1 MMDYGTL
8 RGFFALLILA
18 LFIII
23 VVWSY
28 SKKRKASFDDVANS
42 IFEEDLVLKEQTA
55 KENKIRHL
63 ETDSKQETNNNV

>member
-1 MMDYGTL
+1 MDYGTL

-23 VVWSY
+23 VIWSY
-28 SKKRKASFDDVANS
+28 SKKRKASFDEVANS
-42 IFEEDLVLKEQTA
+42 IFEED
-55 KENKIRHL
+55 KIANNNNSRHL